1 MSDEDDKELLDEM
14 ECQEVMESQKKQPTL
29 NYPPGRGPDYDGLR
43 AEVNRGRLSRSAG
56 AMPRRPIGTRSMATD
71 SYGHGRKENSGD
83 GKRRRRWN
91 RF

>member
-1 MSDEDDKELLDEM
+1 MGQDSGEYSTGRA
-14 ECQEVMESQKKQPTL
+14 EVLGGVRSPTSSL
-29 NYPPGRGPDYDGLR
+29 YPPGRGPDYGGLR

-56 AMPRRPIGTRSMATD
+56 AMPRRPVGTRSMATD